1 MTVAAL
7 GKVPSTSFKLAD
19 ERSATEPPEA
29 RGLARDQVR
38 LLVAE
43 PGRVAHARFRDLGRF
58 LRAGDLVVVNTS
70 ATLPAAV
77 DGTRADGS
85 RVVVHCSTP
94 LDGRAAWVVEL
105 RLPDGSGPVRDAS
118 AGERVELPGGAVLTL
133 LSAYPDE
140 RVTTGSRLWA
150 ARAGGGATGG
160 DVSGG
165 DVSGGGLGRVLARH
179 GRPITYGYLRGRW
192 PLRLYQ
198 PVFGRKPGSAEMASA
213 GRPFTHRLVTD
224 LVTRGVAVAPV
235 LLHAGVSS
243 LEAYEPPQPE
253 RFRVPLATARL
264 VTQTR
269 RWGGRVVAVG
279 TTVVRALESA
289 AQPDGSVVPA
299 GGWTDLVLGPD
310 RPARVVGGLVTG
322 WHAPDASHLL
332 LLEAVAGAELVG
344 RAYGEALRAGYRWH
358 EFGDS
363 CLLLPA
369 DR

>member
-7 GKVPSTSFKLAD
+7 GQVPSTSFKLAD

-43 PGRVAHARFRDLGRF
+43 PGGVTHARFHELGRF
-58 LRAGDLVVVNTS
+58 LQAGDLVVVNTS

-77 DGTRADGS
+77 DGVRADGS

-94 LDGRAAWVVEL
+94 LDDGTWVVEL
-105 RLPDGSGPVRDAS
+105 RLPDGSGPVRDAC
-118 AGERVELPGGAVLTL
+118 AGERVELSGGAVLTL
-133 LSAYPDE
+133 LSAYPDG
-140 RVTTGSRLWA
+140 RVTTGSRLWVGQA
-150 ARAGGGATGG
+150 
-160 DVSGG
+160 
-165 DVSGGGLGRVLARH
+165 GGGLGRHLARY

-192 PLRLYQ
+192 PLRFYQ
-198 PVFGRKPGSAEMASA
+198 PVFGREPGSAEMASA

-243 LEAYEPPQPE
+243 LEAYEPPQRE
-253 RFRVPLATARL
+253 RFQVPLATARL
-264 VTQTR
+264 ATQTR

-363 CLLLPA
+363 CLLLPDA
-369 DR
+369 GRAGP

>member
-1 MTVAAL
+1 MTVAAV
-7 GKVPSTSFKLAD
+7 GRVPGTSFKLAD
-19 ERSATEPPEA
+19 ELSATEPPEA

-43 PGRVAHARFRDLGRF
+43 PDRVTHARFRELSRF

-94 LDGRAAWVVEL
+94 LDDRAAWVVEL

-118 AGERVELPGGAVLTL
+118 AGERVELPGSAVLAL

-140 RVTTGSRLWA
+140 RVTTGSRLWVG
-150 ARAGGGATGG
+150 RAGGGATGS
-160 DVSGG
+160 DMT
-165 DVSGGGLGRVLARH
+165 GGGLGRLLARY

-198 PVFGRKPGSAEMASA
+198 PVFGREPGSAEMASA

-253 RFRVPLATARL
+253 RFRVSPATARL
-264 VTQTR
+264 ATQTR

-289 AQPDGSVVPA
+289 ARPDGSVVPA

-310 RPARVVGGLVTG
+310 RPAWVVSGLVTG

-369 DR
+369 SR